1 MNKTAKN
8 SIIYLSGTIVMG
20 LLGFVNTM
28 LLTRILSQQV
38 YAMYGLLTTFV
49 TAADMFVAF
58 GYDQSYMRFYYSHD
72 RSPKGFL
79 WECLKV
85 PLGLFALFA
94 LVLLEP
100 GQHLVRYVF
109 EDKLS
114 LIAVLA
120 LVAQILFS
128 SAHRFTQ
135 LTARMGEFAG
145 NYVFSNI
152 LSKSG
157 FIGLLLVVWLIHK
170 SVAFEWV
177 VVSFA
182 IMAALSTAVN
192 LVVFRKIGARRNP
205 EGKSVTNKELFRY
218 GFPYML
224 NNVIVLLI
232 PVLEKI
238 IIRDLAGW
246 EVLSI
251 FTAASVFQ
259 TVVSMVNLTL
269 SNIWNPIV
277 YKNCEN
283 ESAFKPILHM
293 FGMVGTMIL
302 VLGTAA
308 CILLRRWLVLLLD
321 EKYFTVYI
329 IAPVILLA
337 ACLNILSTIYSVGIN
352 IKKKTIHFVIAPVL
366 QIVTSVTLCYL
377 LIPAMGLT
385 GVGIAVLCSLGISH
399 GYRIFVGLKL
409 YNTGVAETKT
419 VLLCA
424 AAIAAAVCSLF
435 FVSLQA
441 DILISIL
448 LIVCACFVV
457 NKEIM
462 PIAKSVKALL
472 KTNKQK

>member
-72 RSPKGFL
+72 RSPRGFL

-85 PLGLFALFA
+85 PLVLFGVLA

-109 EDKLS
+109 EDKLP
-114 LIAVLA
+114 LIALLG

-177 VVSFA
+177 VLSFA
-182 IMAALSTAVN
+182 VMAALSTAVN
-192 LVVFRKIGARRNP
+192 LVVLRKIGAHRNP
-205 EGKSVTNKELFRY
+205 EGKSVNNKELFRY

-232 PVLEKI
+232 PVLEKV

-251 FTAASVFQ
+251 FTAASIFQ
-259 TVVSMVNLTL
+259 TVVTL
-269 SNIWNPIV
+269 LNNTLINIWNPIV
-277 YKNCEN
+277 YKHCED
-283 ESAFKPILHM
+283 EATLKPILHT
-293 FGMVGTMIL
+293 FGLAGTTIL
-302 VLGTAA
+302 ALGTAA

-321 EKYFTVYI
+321 EKYFSVYI

-337 ACLNILSTIYSVGIN
+337 SCFNILSTIYSVGIN
-352 IKKKTIHFVIAPVL
+352 IRKKTVHLVIAPII
-366 QIVTSVTLCYL
+366 QIAISVVLCYL
-377 LIPAMGLT
+377 LIPSMGLI
-385 GVGIAVLCSLGISH
+385 GVGIAILCSIGVAR
-399 GYRIFVGLKL
+399 GYRILVGLHY
-409 YNTGVAETKT
+409 YNTGRLELKA
-419 VLLCA
+419 LLTC
-424 AAIAAAVCSLF
+424 IFCTAAAVASMFLTSLTSDVAISVALLA
-435 FVSLQA
+435 VSC
-441 DILISIL
+441 IVMNKELISTART
-448 LIVCACFVV
+448 VR
-457 NKEIM
+457 
-462 PIAKSVKALL
+462 ALVG
-472 KTNKQK
+472 KDRKN